1 MLKEAKTHIEKVETK
16 ALKPTLRVALQLPPF
31 RSELPMVTVTFHPAT
46 DALDKLCDAF
56 EKSLL
61 DWVGKEKGRRDLL
74 QESQEAGARPAGNHR
89 KGFGAWLR
97 LVAPTTVLLHH
108 ARHVE

>member
-1 MLKEAKTHIEKVETK
+1 MLKEAKTHIEKVETT

-61 DWVGKEKGRRDLL
+61 DWVGKEEDAVIYSRKAKKQVRDLL
-74 QESQEAGARPAGNHR
+74 AIIAR
-89 KGFGAWLR
+89 
-97 LVAPTTVLLHH
+97 VL
-108 ARHVE
+108 ARGYA

>member
-61 DWVGKEKGRRDLL
+61 DWVGKEEDAVTYSRKAKKQVRDLL
-74 QESQEAGARPAGNHR
+74 AIIAR
-89 KGFGAWLR
+89 
-97 LVAPTTVLLHH
+97 VL
-108 ARHVE
+108 ARGYA